1 LKWKLLILKAG
12 NNMTVNFGTL
22 QKEALSEK
30 IAERLLSLIKEKQ
43 LKPGDRLPPERELA
57 VSMGVSRPSL
67 REALR
72 ALSIMHI
79 IENRQGSGTYI
90 TSLQPETLVE
100 HLDFIIALNDRS
112 FLDLFEARKILEVG
126 LASTAAL
133 TIRDEELDGLKECL
147 DRAAKE
153 VDDPEAFLQSDLE
166 LHQRILES
174 ARNQILALF
183 MKSINDLNIASR
195 RRTGESRKVREQ
207 TLKDHRL
214 ILSALRT
221 HDAQLSGQAMR
232 DHLNHVEQHLK
243 AMSLESAREEK

>member
-1 LKWKLLILKAG
+1 
-12 NNMTVNFGTL
+12 MTVNFGTF
-22 QKEALSEK
+22 QKDSLSEK
-30 IAERLLSLIKEKQ
+30 IADRLLSLIKEKQ

-57 VSMGVSRPSL
+57 VTMGVSRPSL

-72 ALSIMHI
+72 ALSIMRI

-100 HLDFIIALNDRS
+100 HLDFIIALNDQS
-112 FLDLFEARKILEVG
+112 FLDLFQARKILEVG
-126 LASTAAL
+126 LVSIAAQ
-133 TIRDEELDGLKECL
+133 TIREDELGALQNCL
-147 DRAAKE
+147 DRTAKE
-153 VDDPEAFLQSDLE
+153 IDDAEAFLRSDLE
-166 LHQRILES
+166 MHQHIMDA

-207 TLKDHRL
+207 TLKDHLL

-221 HDAQLSGQAMR
+221 HNPQLASQAMR
-232 DHLNHVEQHLK
+232 DHLDHVEQHLK
-243 AMSLESAREEK
+243 EMSLDPEREER

>member
-1 LKWKLLILKAG
+1 MVLEAG
-12 NNMTVNFGTL
+12 NSMAVNFGTL

-57 VSMGVSRPSL
+57 VTMGVSRPSL

-100 HLDFIIALNDRS
+100 HLDFIIALNDQS
-112 FLDLFEARKILEVG
+112 FLDLFQARKILEVG
-126 LASTAAL
+126 LASIAAQ
-133 TIRDEELDGLKECL
+133 TITSNELDELKGCL
-147 DRAAKE
+147 DRAADE
-153 VDDPEAFLQSDLE
+153 IDDPEAFLQSDLE
-166 LHQRILES
+166 LHQRILDS
-174 ARNQILALF
+174 AQNQLLALF

-195 RRTGESRKVREQ
+195 RRTGESLKVREQ

-232 DHLNHVEQHLK
+232 DHLDHVEQHLK
-243 AMSLESAREEK
+243 EMSVESKGEGK

>member
-1 LKWKLLILKAG
+1 
-12 NNMTVNFGTL
+12 MTVNFGTL

-100 HLDFIIALNDRS
+100 HLDFIIALNDSS
-112 FLDLFEARKILEVG
+112 FLDLFEARKILEG
-126 LASTAAL
+126 IGAAVVL
-133 TIRDEELDGLKECL
+133 MPSGTSRMPFF
-147 DRAAKE
+147 A
-153 VDDPEAFLQSDLE
+153 PW
-166 LHQRILES
+166 QR
-174 ARNQILALF
+174 
-183 MKSINDLNIASR
+183 R
-195 RRTGESRKVREQ
+195 RRTPS
-207 TLKDHRL
+207 
-214 ILSALRT
+214 
-221 HDAQLSGQAMR
+221 
-232 DHLNHVEQHLK
+232 
-243 AMSLESAREEK
+243 